1 MKKIHFAL
9 AIAASALFVTSCTD
23 KSKDDETVTPKAK
36 TKTELITAGKWQMS
50 AATLTMNDNGVD
62 TTYDFFA
69 DMEAC
74 EKDDFMTFG
83 TDGNGSEDEG
93 ATKCDP
99 ADDQTTSGKWSFYDN
114 ETKLIITVDGDADTA
129 DIVELT
135 ESTLKLKYSEPALE
149 MSSML
154 TYKRI

>member
-1 MKKIHFAL
+1 MKKIHYAL
-9 AIAASALFVTSCTD
+9 AIAATALFVTSCD
-23 KSKDDETVTPKAK
+23 KEKDKVEEPKAK

-50 AATLTMNDNGVD
+50 AGTLTMNNMGVD
-62 TTYDFFA
+62 TTYDLFA

-83 TDGNGSEDEG
+83 TDGKGAEDEG

-99 ADDQTTSGKWSFYDN
+99 ADDQTTSGTWKFYEN
-114 ETKLIITVDGDADTA
+114 ETKLIITVDDDADTA
-129 DIVELT
+129 DIIELT
-135 ESTLKLKYSEPALE
+135 ETTLKLKYSEPALE

>member
-50 AATLTMNDNGVD
+50 AGTLTMTENGKD

-74 EKDDFMTFG
+74 TKDDFMTFG
-83 TDGNGSEDEG
+83 ADGKGTEDEG

-99 ADDQTTSGKWSFYDN
+99 SDDQTTAGTWSFYQN
-114 ETKLIITVDGDADTA
+114 ETKLITTTDGDADTA

-135 ESTLKLKYSEPALE
+135 ESTLKLKFSEPTLQ